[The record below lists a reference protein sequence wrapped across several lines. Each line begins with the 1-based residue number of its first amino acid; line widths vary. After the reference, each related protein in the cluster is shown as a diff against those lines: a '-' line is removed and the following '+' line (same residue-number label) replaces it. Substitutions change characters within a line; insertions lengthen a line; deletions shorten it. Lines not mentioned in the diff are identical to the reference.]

1 MNKITNPFAKF
12 LIVGVLVLFHVCA
25 SAYTVNNPLNP
36 LLILMMI
43 TYTAWSEFITYFVG
57 GMIIQCVVTSFL
69 SYFILEWRNY
79 KVWLISFLIC
89 LCLQIYLTDF
99 LINYH
104 SQIIDLSCINEFD
117 DKIGME
123 YYINNV
129 IFFSIIQLLYLILY
143 QLLSSLFPLFNVNHC
158 CFKKCR
164 KLKGDNNETNL

>member
-69 SYFILEWRNY
+69 SYFTSFPYNHE
-79 KVWLISFLIC
+79 IS
-89 LCLQIYLTDF
+89 
-99 LINYH
+99 
-104 SQIIDLSCINEFD
+104 
-117 DKIGME
+117 
-123 YYINNV
+123 
-129 IFFSIIQLLYLILY
+129 
-143 QLLSSLFPLFNVNHC
+143 
-158 CFKKCR
+158 
-164 KLKGDNNETNL
+164 